1 MLGVDTEIEAIKAS
15 VSRYFPITQIV
26 VNPFA
31 LTFHVAPD
39 SGRLDANFDSL
50 RQELVPMNYVPSI
63 VSEKGEVLIHV
74 QKRAETK
81 FRGAYLNLLLL
92 VATIGTTSVA
102 GAVNWSLYASV
113 SFWSLE
119 SFALGIASFTVPL
132 LLILG
137 AHEMGHYYVA
147 KRHRVRASLPFFIPS
162 VPILG
167 TFGAFISMRDPIPN
181 RRALLEIGIAG
192 PLVGF
197 ALAVPITIIGL
208 FLTAAD
214 PRAPILGGGGEITTS
229 SLLYGFLQ
237 ALVPESVLDPFR
249 RHPTAFAGW
258 VGFFVTAINL
268 LPAGQ
273 LDGGHVARA
282 LVGEKARY
290 LSWGAVF
297 LLLVLGVM
305 YAGWFLFALII
316 LLLGARHPPPLNDIT
331 RLRPSRKVLG
341 VLAFVVLALT
351 FVPQPFIEVPTTTTF
366 AFETTDIPHTRIE
379 TMAVT
384 IPGGAS
390 SLLALNLNNTGNVP
404 IRVRVGIDPRN
415 LDIIGWAI
423 RIHNY
428 TLYGPGSPR
437 EVGVDA
443 DETVISLNVTEYAT
457 VRVSVVVPP
466 IPPAMPPTFE
476 IWGRIVD
483 TDRVLPRS
491 EVTVT
496 VTVS

>member
-39 SGRLDANFDSL
+39 PRRLDSDFDAL
-50 RQELVPMNYVPSI
+50 RQELVPTNYVPSI

-74 QKRAETK
+74 QKRAEPK

-102 GAVNWSLYASV
+102 GAVNWSVYANV

-119 SFALGIASFTVPL
+119 AFAFGIASFTVPL
-132 LLILG
+132 LLVLG
-137 AHEMGHYYVA
+137 AHEMGHYFVA

-162 VPILG
+162 VPFLG

-181 RRALLEIGIAG
+181 RRALLEIGISG

-197 ALAVPITIIGL
+197 VLAVPITIIGL
-208 FLTAAD
+208 FLSAAG
-214 PRAPILGGGGEITTS
+214 PRAPILDGGGEITTS
-229 SLLYGFLQ
+229 SPLYGFLQ
-237 ALVPESVLDPFR
+237 TLVPESVLDPFR

-258 VGFFVTAINL
+258 VGLFVTAINL

-331 RLRPSRKVLG
+331 RLRPSRKALG
-341 VLAFVVLALT
+341 ILAFVVLALT

-366 AFETTDIPHTRIE
+366 AFETADQPYTRIE

-384 IPGGAS
+384 IPSGSS
-390 SLLALNLNNTGNVP
+390 SLLAVNLNNTGNVP

-415 LDIIGWAI
+415 LDNFGWTI

-428 TLYGPGSPR
+428 TLYGTDSPR

-457 VRVSVVVPP
+457 VRVSVVVPS
-466 IPPAMPPTFE
+466 IPPDSFE
-476 IWGRIVD
+476 FTIWGRIVD
-483 TDRVLPRS
+483 TDRVLARS
-491 EVTVT
+491 EVTIT
-496 VTVS
+496 ATVS